1 MEAIDE
7 RVAWLQKHIK
17 TTYIDKSVSAE
28 WFKSVWNN
36 ENTHKCVDEFLNTE
50 KRSFLMFHGDNMTA
64 CCVMPHKINKGN
76 SVVFLK
82 RKPII
87 LTENINE
94 EAFFLEVGQNPILHL
109 EMLCETFLPIIAN
122 PLNQEGWGE
131 VATKE
136 IMDQVNGFVSNVS
149 ITVGRTRGQTILPL
163 PKGLNSAF
171 DMSRKHRVSI
181 LEGAIVSW
189 TKQINSV
196 LKWEPEQMLLRGQ
209 SPGPEKEIDFW
220 QTKSS
225 NLNGI
230 FNQLQSDAVRKILR
244 ELDEQKSTYINTFAR
259 LSKKLL
265 HARTEANDNKKYLW
279 PLNKLFAK
287 INHCEFSELKTT
299 FRPILHTTLRIW
311 MDSGHY
317 NKPTRLVV
325 LIQLVCNALI
335 RQASKHINGPQIFQ
349 LIDSEE
355 VGEAVSR
362 LRQCLEMG
370 KLFRSIY
377 RETKARADKECP
389 CNVWM
394 TGNDPQTALPL
405 DPAIF
410 MRLDGCVERCYDL
423 LDLTETIQQFG
434 MLEKIEIGG
443 TKGKQL
449 TNTIL
454 QIYADFKET
463 VEKLR
468 PNEETGRTYDLM
480 DIEAREFDDDFYEFR
495 TRIKELERRLGSTI
509 TQAFD
514 DISTIAGR
522 FQLLDSFEGLLQRPV
537 IADELEKKHVVQVHS
552 YGSDLK
558 VVQGIMQL
566 VEKVHGQGAARGVT
580 IDPSFAGFQPSVSNL
595 PPIVAALYWCRGLSQ
610 RVSLP
615 MTKLLRL
622 NDSVLKREEAT
633 EVIALHSQMQKSM
646 LEIEQSK
653 FGEWKRSID
662 LVSQATLKLPLLKR
676 KFDEHGR
683 QLLEVNFDPKL
694 KRLLREV
701 KYFLLLDGEHLQVP
715 ESAMEIFKKVEIFR
729 QQTGNLDLI
738 VDMHNDIMGSLLP
751 VEEPLV
757 QSHLDKIVK
766 TVSRGLTA
774 MNWKSHGIDE
784 FISDCMDVVTAANGV
799 LKTLKNNMTQVE
811 TILAKMIEKPL
822 IDVPQKPV
830 TTQDFAETHKA
841 HAKACKAMIK
851 EGGGEILRLQK
862 ESCKVLKVDA
872 GRADWRAY
880 LDFVNSVV
888 VDGLCRVVEVS
899 TLVLA
904 EAMNA
909 ALLQEQELR
918 PFLEIQLDLVGDA
931 VLFVPGVASDGIAM
945 EEGEGDGLGDIG
957 GSQSIDTLVDGW
969 LDTFFQIGTL
979 FRRTDNQGHYL
990 QELHEDLGVQA
1001 NLALLYDH
1009 LHESEVR
1016 LNKYKKKNFHKFSYL
1031 WTQSMTE
1038 HFAAFL
1044 EKAVTSMMSTSAQDH
1059 QKQEEGGAVQV
1070 ATTDF
1075 SVPGNLCYR
1084 LLDLDMFDAHM
1095 AEYGDVQR
1103 QIHVLKTPVDLGWI
1117 RVNAQPVKQAMSIW
1131 VSKWAYQWTQFV
1143 FDDILGKLNELE
1155 ELMVRVEHH
1164 IALEVVVEGSDP
1176 EVVDREALMEVMAV
1190 LRDVRKVEHPVM
1202 AMFGPLRDEVE
1213 LLKKHEMG
1221 PQIADLKIGGTD
1233 LQTYLEEAPQ
1243 KWEIMLRKRQD
1254 KEEAI
1259 IKYRQKEMDAVIQRK
1274 NQLSSEVSVMR
1285 SQYKTAAPFSHD
1297 LVSRALGDFSG
1308 VSTGGGEG
1316 EPAAQKK
1323 LIAKAYSILQT
1334 LEAEL
1339 GTHRAKKIEL
1349 RSLEDLFALE
1359 EGKYQEMEET
1369 AEEQQWLKKLWDF
1382 DSMLTFIFEAW
1393 QQTLWTEIDTE
1404 ELEDRTKELA
1414 KQVKGLGAQ
1423 RTGIRRWDLYK
1434 EIEARVKNM
1443 GVVLPLINEL
1453 HSPAMRDR
1461 HWQTLSK
1468 ECHAKAIN
1476 PSEPRFCLED
1486 LLELQLHKYVDNVSE
1501 IVEVAEKELKIERK
1515 LVSIEQMWVSNTLN
1529 FYAHKETE
1537 FMLMRPTEE
1546 VLDSLDQNQLELQAM
1561 LGMGKSVE
1569 HFRVAVL
1576 QWQRTLGQVETVL
1589 KQWVSVCK
1597 QWAALESIFL
1607 ASADIRAQLPEDTK
1621 RFEGIDEEFKE
1632 LMKDAYGDGSGTLV
1646 KEACM
1651 VEGMEEIFV
1660 DLHRRLALCQKSLN
1674 EYLDSKKKIFPRFY
1688 FVSTVA
1694 LLEILSNGNNP
1705 PKIMPFLAD
1714 CYDALS
1720 DLEFVEGSATKATT
1734 MIARDGERVK
1744 ILPEAYEIEGAV
1756 EDWLNELTT
1765 RMRNS
1770 LKQHMHIAVEAA
1782 VHWLTEK
1789 PRHEWVFDYCAQ
1801 VVLNTAQMWWTEE
1814 LQMALEEF
1822 EGGSEDSM
1830 KNFLEDCNKQ
1840 LEALIQLVL
1849 GKLTKEERTK
1859 TIALI
1864 TMDVHGRDVVQKLIT
1879 EKTAG
1884 PTEFLWQQQLRFYW
1898 KKESKDCTIRI
1909 CDFETRYSY
1918 EYIGNTGRLVI
1929 TPLTDRCYITL
1940 TMALRLY
1947 LGGAPAGPAG
1957 TGKTETTKDLA
1968 RALALCCYV
1977 TNCSDQMNYQTMAD
1991 IFRGLAQTGTWGCFD
2006 EFNRIPIEVLSVV
2019 ATQVKTVLD
2028 AIVYLSVP
2036 HQRDDEYAQVE
2047 AGCPPCKVGTFE
2059 FMGDTIS
2066 LIPTCGFWITMNPGY
2081 AGRTELPEN
2090 LKALF
2095 RSCAMIRPDLKPIC
2109 ENMLMS
2115 EGFLT
2120 ARKLAVKFVTLY
2132 QLSSELLSK
2141 QPHYDWGLR
2150 AVKSVLRV
2158 AGKLKRAEPDLDE
2171 AKILMRALRDFNT
2184 PKIPGHD
2191 LPIFL
2196 RLIADL
2202 FIGLEVEAKRDLA
2215 LDERTK
2221 RVCAERGLQ
2230 AEDGFV
2236 LKVAQYQELLD
2247 VRHSVML
2254 LGCCGSAKSTIWRV
2268 LADTHNLKEGYAEF
2282 QPGECFRPKPLAVFE
2297 PVNPKSVTSNELYGY
2312 MTLAKDWKDGVL
2324 SIIMRGMSKNYA
2336 EAGFHS
2342 FQTSKWVVLDDD
2354 IDAVWIESM
2363 NTVMDDNKV
2372 LTLVSNERIPLSDAM
2387 RMVFEI
2393 NSLANATPATVSRA
2407 GILYVNETD
2416 VGWRPYVD
2424 SWIARKSEKEQ
2435 DVLHGLFD
2443 KVIDHLHDKMRTEFV
2458 SVTPLRLIN
2467 KVTTLCH
2474 LIDGLLVDATARAN
2488 AEEGSRV
2495 DSVLDNLDNQQTS
2508 LMLESMFAFAA
2519 TWAFGGPLVV
2529 DKSANYRKRFHSLWV
2544 ECFPFQ
2550 RVKYPSAGMCFD
2562 YRFDTKTMTFEPWR
2576 DQVADYIHQPIG
2588 SDPGQVSFVSLVVPT
2603 VDSTRMSY
2611 LIDLLVPQP
2620 DARAVMLVGGAG
2632 TGKTRM
2638 LDTYLANRQ
2647 QADERYIHS
2656 AIKMNYFTNS
2666 ANIQQQLEQ
2675 VIDKRSGKVFGPPA
2689 TKKLVVFVDD
2699 LNLPYVEEYGTQ
2711 NAISLLRQHMDY
2723 GTIFDRGDLGF
2734 RKEIVDVQYVAAMNP
2749 TAGSFTITE
2758 RLQWQFSTFACMM
2771 PSNDDLTLIFGD
2783 ILNGHLEMGFSREV
2797 LRVGHDLVQATVE
2810 LLDLVLDKF
2819 LPSSTKFVYN
2829 WNMRELSNIF
2839 QGLTLALP
2847 EFCTSATDAVRLWH
2861 HECERVIGDR
2871 LITEP
2876 EINKFGQMIGA
2887 VVKKHFTASSQHD
2900 VKQEDVDARPLLFT
2914 SFMTE
2919 SSQGEPAYTSV
2930 TEFAALRRVVS
2941 AKLVEYNESNPMMA
2955 LVLFDQALE
2964 HITRIARIIQNPCG
2978 NAMLI
2983 GVGGSGKQ
2991 SLSRL
2996 ASFICGY
3003 ERRQLQV
3010 TSAFTVADLK
3020 EALKEMYKV
3029 AGVKASPLLFIMTDT
3044 QVVDEQ
3050 FLVYINDIL
3059 ATGWVP
3065 NLFQTDEIDGML
3077 GSLRGEAKAN
3087 GILDTHDEMLNFLIQ
3102 RVRANLHI
3110 ALCFSPVG
3118 DTFRVRARRFPG
3130 LINCTAI
3137 DWFHPWPREAL
3148 VSVGVNFLADVAL
3161 DSSEVRDNMANH
3173 MAFVHLTV
3181 TNASIEYKAK
3191 VGRYNYVTPKS
3202 FLELIAFYKLVLS
3215 EKQSHVQQ
3223 LIGRLELGLTKLG
3236 ETSANVAALQEDLNL
3251 KMADVAAQT
3260 EATNELLGQM
3270 GIERGDAERAQ
3281 EGAKLDE
3288 EKASAAAE
3296 KAAVIQRQ
3304 AMEELAVAKPAMV
3317 KSKEAVDCLD
3327 KAMLNE
3333 LKALGKPPAGVDK
3346 VTKACLIMVEGEYRN
3361 HTWERA
3367 RKMLNN
3373 VNRFLDRLKSVSG
3386 ESFPDIV
3393 VTEVEKLMK
3402 DPEFTVDNMQA
3413 KSSAAANLCDWVR
3426 NIFTFNRIYVKVK
3439 PLMDSLEEAKAL
3451 SSSAEKQCEGVRAEV
3466 AAIEAR
3472 VQNLQ
3477 DKFMAA
3483 TETKARVEEEKN
3495 ECLARLQL
3503 AQRLVQGLQ
3512 SEKTRWAIE
3521 IERLKADE
3529 SLLLGDVLLAAAF
3542 VSYIGSFDSA
3552 FRVHL
3557 WKDQWARDLQDR
3569 GLPSSADRAADGAV
3583 SDPLSMLMDD
3593 SSQAKM
3599 MQEGL
3604 PADRISVENGAIIVN
3619 SKRWPLLIDPQLQG
3633 IKWLK
3638 KREENAEGGLVN
3650 MQLSQGD
3657 WLAKLQ
3663 LAISSGS
3670 TVIISNLGESI
3681 DASLE
3686 PVLARAVYIKNKKPK
3701 IKLGGEEFDYDM
3713 RFRLHLQTK
3722 LPNPHYNPETFAQCT
3737 IVNFIA
3743 TEAGLEEQLLA
3754 KAVDHEQPELEA
3766 RKQLLVKQFQEYQIQ
3781 LTQLEDDLLYR

>member
-7 RVAWLQKHIK
+7 RVSYLQRHIK

-36 ENTHKCVDEFLNTE
+36 ENTAKCVDEFLNTE

-64 CCVMPHKINKGN
+64 CCIMPQKINKGN
-76 SVVFLK
+76 SVVFCK
-82 RKPII
+82 KKPII
-87 LTENINE
+87 LTENIDNE
-94 EAFFLEVGQNPILHL
+94 VFFLEIGQNPILHL

-136 IMDQVNGFVSNVS
+136 IMDKVNGFVSNVA

-163 PKGLNSAF
+163 PKGLSSAF

-196 LKWEPEQMLLRGQ
+196 LKWEPEQMVLHGQ
-209 SPGPEKEIDFW
+209 TPGPEKEIEFW

-230 FNQLQSDAVRKILR
+230 FNQLQSDTVRKILR
-244 ELDEQKSTYINTFAR
+244 ELDDEKSTYINTFAR

-265 HARTEANDNKKYLW
+265 HARTEANDNKKFLW
-279 PLNKLFAK
+279 PLNKLFNK
-287 INHCEFSELKTT
+287 INHCEFSELPTT
-299 FRPILHTTLRIW
+299 FHPIMHMTLRIW
-311 MDSGHY
+311 MESEYY
-317 NKPTRLVV
+317 NKPSRLVV
-325 LIQLVCNALI
+325 LMQLVCNALI
-335 RQASKHINGPQIFQ
+335 RQAGKHISGPQIFQ
-349 LIDSEE
+349 LVENEE

-362 LRQCLEMG
+362 LRECLAMAQS
-370 KLFRSIY
+370 FRKMY
-377 RETKARADKECP
+377 RDYKARADKECP
-389 CNVWM
+389 HNVWM
-394 TGNDPQTALPL
+394 TGQDPQTALPL
-405 DPAIF
+405 DPAMF
-410 MRLDGCVERCYDL
+410 MRLDGCIERCYDL
-423 LDLTETIQQFG
+423 LDLTETIQQFS

-449 TNTIL
+449 TNTIMA
-454 QIYADFKET
+454 IHADFTNT
-463 VEKLR
+463 VAMLR
-468 PNEETGRTYDLM
+468 HRDEEEEEESDKSAYDMM
-480 DIEAREFDDDFYEFR
+480 DIDAKEFDNDFYEFR

-522 FQLLDSFEGLLQRPV
+522 FKLLDSFEGLLQRPI
-537 IADELEKKHVVQVHS
+537 IADELEKKHVLQVHA

-558 VVQGIMQL
+558 TVQGVLQL
-566 VEKVHGQGAARGVT
+566 VEKVHGQGAKRGAKL
-580 IDPSFAGFQPSVSNL
+580 DPSMAGFQPTVSNL

-615 MTKLLRL
+615 MEKLLRL
-622 NDSVLKREEAT
+622 NESVLKREEAT
-633 EVIALHSQMQKSM
+633 EVITLHAQMQKSM
-646 LEIEQSK
+646 LEVEQKK
-653 FGEWKRSID
+653 FGEWKQSID
-662 LVSQATLKLPLLKR
+662 QISQATLKLPLLKR

-701 KYFLLLDGEHLQVP
+701 KYFLLLDGEHLKVP
-715 ESAMEIFKKVEIFR
+715 ESAMEIYKKDEIFR

-738 VDMHNDIMGSLLP
+738 VDMHNDIMHSLLP

-757 QSHLDKIVK
+757 QTHLDKIVK
-766 TVSRGLTA
+766 TLSRGLTA

-784 FISDCMDVVTAANGV
+784 FISDCMDVVTAANAV
-799 LKTLKNNMTQVE
+799 LKTLKTNMATVE
-811 TILAKMIEKPL
+811 SILTKMAAKPL

-830 TTQDFAETHKA
+830 TVLEFGETQRA

-872 GRADWRAY
+872 GRADWKAY
-880 LDFVNSVV
+880 LDFVNGVV
-888 VDGLCRVVEVS
+888 VDGLCRVIEVS
-899 TLVLA
+899 TLLLA
-904 EAMNA
+904 EAMDA
-909 ALLQEQELR
+909 ELLADQELR
-918 PFLEIQLDLVGDA
+918 PFLEIQMDLVGDA
-931 VLFVPGVASDGIAM
+931 VLFVPGVGGDGAPA
-945 EEGEGDGLGDIG
+945 EEAADGLGPSGG
-957 GSQSIDTLVDGW
+957 GSQSIGTLLGDW
-969 LDTFFQIGTL
+969 LDSFFQIGML

-990 QELHEDLGVQA
+990 QEMHEDLGVQA
-1001 NLALLYDH
+1001 NIALLYDH
-1009 LHESEVR
+1009 LHESEVT
-1016 LNKYKKKNFHKFSYL
+1016 LNAYKKEHYHKFSYL
-1031 WTQSMTE
+1031 WTESMTD
-1038 HFAAFL
+1038 HFGSFL
-1044 EKAVTSMMSTSAQDH
+1044 ERAITSMKSIPM
-1059 QKQEEGGAVQV
+1059 QERMRMTEEEA
-1070 ATTDF
+1070 AAAANTTTDF
-1075 SVPGNLCYR
+1075 SIPGNLCYR
-1084 LLDLDMFDAHM
+1084 LLDLNMFDAHM
-1095 AEYGDVQR
+1095 AEYSDVQR
-1103 QIHVLKTPVDLGWI
+1103 QIHELKTPVDLGWV

-1131 VSKWAYQWTQFV
+1131 VSKWGFQWSQYV

-1155 ELMVRVEHH
+1155 ELMARLDRA
-1164 IALEVVVEGSDP
+1164 IAKEVLVEGSSP
-1176 EVVDREALMEVMAV
+1176 EVVDKEALMQVMAV
-1190 LRDVRKVEHPVM
+1190 LRDVRNVEHSVM

-1221 PQIADLKIGGTD
+1221 AQIAESKIAGKD

-1243 KWEIMLRKRQD
+1243 KFEIMLRKRQD

-1259 IKYRQKEMDAVIQRK
+1259 LPYRNKECDAVIRRK
-1274 NQLSSEVSVMR
+1274 GQLSTEVSAMR
-1285 SQYKTAAPFSHD
+1285 STYKLAAPFSHE
-1297 LVSRALGDFSG
+1297 LVAKELGDFSG
-1308 VSTGGGEG
+1308 TSAAGGEG

-1323 LIAKAYSILQT
+1323 LIAKAYSILEQ

-1339 GTHRAKKIEL
+1339 ETHRSKKEEL
-1349 RSLEDLFALE
+1349 TSLEDLFALE
-1359 EGKYQEMEET
+1359 EGKYQDMDET
-1369 AEEQQWLKKLWDF
+1369 AEEQEWLKKLWDF
-1382 DSMLTFIFEAW
+1382 DSMLTFTFEAW

-1404 ELEDRTKELA
+1404 ELEDRTKQLA

-1468 ECHAKAIN
+1468 ECHAKSIN

-1486 LLELQLHKYVDNVSE
+1486 LLELQLHLYVDNVSE
-1501 IVEVAEKELKIERK
+1501 IVETAEKELKIEKK
-1515 LVSIEQMWVSNTLN
+1515 LTHIEQLWVSNTLS
-1529 FYAHKETE
+1529 FYPHKDTE

-1561 LGMGKSVE
+1561 FGMGKSVE

-1576 QWQRTLGQVETVL
+1576 QWQRTLGTVETVL

-1646 KEACM
+1646 KEACLM
-1651 VEGMEEIFV
+1651 DGMEENFV

-1688 FVSTVA
+1688 FVSTVS

-1720 DLEFVEGSATKATT
+1720 DLEFVEGSTTKATT
-1734 MIARDGERVK
+1734 MIARDGEQVK
-1744 ILPEAYEIEGAV
+1744 MLPDVYEIEGAV
-1756 EDWLNELTT
+1756 EDWLNELTE

-1770 LKQHMHIAVEAA
+1770 LKQHMHHAVEAS
-1782 VHWLTEK
+1782 VHWLTDK
-1789 PRHEWVFDYCAQ
+1789 PRHEWVFDYAAQ
-1801 VVLNTAQMWWTEE
+1801 IVLNTAQMWWTEE
-1814 LQMALEEF
+1814 LQMALEEY
-1822 EGGSEDSM
+1822 EGGSEDAM

-1849 GKLTKEERTK
+1849 GNLSKENRTK
-1859 TIALI
+1859 IIALI

-1884 PTEFLWQQQLRFYW
+1884 PMEFLWQQQLRFYW
-1898 KKESKDCTIRI
+1898 RKESKDCMIRI
-1909 CDFETRYSY
+1909 CDFETKYSY

-2036 HQRDDEYAQVE
+2036 HQRDDEYASVE

-2059 FMGDTIS
+2059 FMGDSIG
-2066 LIPTCGFWITMNPGY
+2066 LIPTCGFWITLNPGY

-2115 EGFLT
+2115 EGFMT

-2158 AGKLKRAEPDLDE
+2158 AGKLKRAEPDLNE

-2202 FIGLEVEAKRDLA
+2202 FIGLEVVPKKDIA
-2215 LDERTK
+2215 LNERTA
-2221 RVCAERGLQ
+2221 RVCKERGLQ
-2230 AEDGFV
+2230 AEEGFV

-2254 LGCCGSAKSTIWRV
+2254 LGCAGSAKSTIWRV
-2268 LADTHNLKEGYAEF
+2268 LADTHNLKDNYADC
-2282 QPGECFRPKPLAVFE
+2282 QPGECFRPKPRAVFE

-2336 EAGFHS
+2336 EAGFTPS
-2342 FQTSKWVVLDDD
+2342 QTYKWVVLDDD

-2393 NSLANATPATVSRA
+2393 NSLVNATPATVSRA

-2424 SWIARKSEKEQ
+2424 SWLARKSEIEQ
-2435 DVLHGLFD
+2435 DVLHALFD
-2443 KVIDHLHDKMRTEFV
+2443 KVIDQLNDKMRLDFV
-2458 SVTPLRLIN
+2458 SVTPVKLLS

-2474 LIDGLLVDATARAN
+2474 MMDGLLVDATARVN
-2488 AEEGSRV
+2488 AEGANPKVESILLTL
-2495 DSVLDNLDNQQTS
+2495 DSQQTS
-2508 LMLESMFAFAA
+2508 VLLESLFVFAT

-2529 DKSANYRKRFHSLWV
+2529 DKSADYRKRFHSLWC

-2550 RVKYPSAGMCFD
+2550 RVKYPSTGICFD
-2562 YRFDTKTMTFEPWR
+2562 YRFDTKSMTFEPWR
-2576 DQVADYIHQPIG
+2576 DQVADYVHQPIG
-2588 SDPGQVSFVSLVVPT
+2588 TDVGQVSFSSLVVPT
-2603 VDSTRMSY
+2603 VDSTRLSY
-2611 LIDLLVPQP
+2611 IIDTLVPQP

-2632 TGKTRM
+2632 TGKTRL
-2638 LDTYLANRQ
+2638 LDTYLSANEQ
-2647 QADERYIHS
+2647 SDERYLHS
-2656 AIKMNYFTNS
+2656 AIKMNYFTDS

-2675 VIDKRSGKVFGPPA
+2675 SIDKRSGKVFGPPA
-2689 TKKLVVFVDD
+2689 TKKLIVFVDD

-2749 TAGSFTITE
+2749 TAGSFNITE

-2771 PSNDDLTLIFGD
+2771 PSSSDLSLIFGD
-2783 ILNGHLEMGFSREV
+2783 IFNGHLEMGFSREV
-2797 LRVGHDLVQATVE
+2797 MLVGPGIVQATIE
-2810 LLDLVLDKF
+2810 LLNLVLDKF

-2847 EFCTSATDAVRLWH
+2847 EFFPTATEVVRLWH

-2876 EINKFGQMIGA
+2876 EMNKFAGMLDV
-2887 VVKKHFTASSQHD
+2887 VVKKYFTASSQHD
-2900 VKQEDVDARPLLFT
+2900 IKGADIAQRPLLFT
-2914 SFMTE
+2914 NFMCE
-2919 SSQGEPAYTSV
+2919 SSQGEPSYTSV
-2930 TEFAALRRVVS
+2930 ADFTSLKRVVNS
-2941 AKLVEYNESNPMMA
+2941 KLVEYNESNPMME

-2964 HITRIARIIQNPCG
+2964 HVTRIARIIQNPSG

-2996 ASFICGY
+2996 ASFILGY
-3003 ERRQLQV
+3003 ERRQLAV

-3020 EALKEMYKV
+3020 EGLKEMYKV
-3029 AGVKASPLLFIMTDT
+3029 SGVKATPLLFIMTDT
-3044 QVVDEQ
+3044 QVVSEQ
-3050 FLVYINDIL
+3050 FLVFINDIL

-3077 GSLRGEAKAN
+3077 SSLRGEAKAN
-3087 GILDTHDEMLNFLIQ
+3087 GILDTPDEMLKFLIE

-3130 LINCTAI
+3130 LVNCTAI
-3137 DWFHPWPREAL
+3137 DWFHPWPRDAL
-3148 VSVGVNFLADVAL
+3148 VSVGVNFLADVTL
-3161 DSSEVRDNMANH
+3161 DSSEVRDNIANH

-3181 TNASIEYKAK
+3181 TNASVTYKAK
-3191 VGRYNYVTPKS
+3191 AGRYNYVTPKS
-3202 FLELIAFYKLVLS
+3202 FLELIAFYKLVLA
-3215 EKQSHVQQ
+3215 EKQAHVHQ
-3223 LIGRLELGLTKLG
+3223 LIERLEVGLTKLG
-3236 ETSANVAALQEDLNL
+3236 ETSANVAKLQEDLNG
-3251 KMADVAAQT
+3251 KMETVAAQT
-3260 EATNELLGQM
+3260 AATNELLEQM

-3281 EGAKLDE
+3281 EGAREDE
-3288 EKASAAAE
+3288 EKASIAAE

-3304 AMEELAVAKPAMV
+3304 ATEELAVAKPAML
-3317 KSKEAVDCLD
+3317 KAKGAVDCLD

-3373 VNRFLDRLKSVSG
+3373 VNKFLDRLKSISG
-3386 ESFPDIV
+3386 EVFPDV
-3393 VTEVEKLMK
+3393 VVHEIEKLMK
-3402 DPEFTVDNMQA
+3402 DPDFTVDNMQA

-3451 SSSAEKQCEGVRAEV
+3451 SSAAEKQCEGVRAEV

-3477 DKFMAA
+3477 DKFVAA
-3483 TETKARVEEEKN
+3483 TESKARVEQEKN

-3521 IERLKADE
+3521 IQRLKADE

-3542 VSYIGSFDSA
+3542 VSYIGSFDST

-3557 WKDQWARDLQDR
+3557 WKNQWARDLQDR
-3569 GLPSSADRAADGAV
+3569 GIPTAADRSADGAA
-3583 SDPLSMLMDD
+3583 SDPLSMLVDD

-3657 WLAKLQ
+3657 WLMKLQ
-3663 LAISSGS
+3663 LAISNGS
-3670 TVIISNLGESI
+3670 TVIISNLGESL

-3686 PVLARAVYIKNKKPK
+3686 PVLARAVYFKNKKPK

-3743 TEAGLEEQLLA
+3743 TESGLEEQLLA
-3754 KAVDHEQPELEA
+3754 KV
-3766 RKQLLVKQFQEYQIQ
+3766 RSSSVV
-3781 LTQLEDDLLYR
+3781 